1 MEATT
6 VALLVLIPLLVWRI
20 YFRLKGLL
28 GGRRQSHLW
37 RHLAPAI
44 LWPALIAAAAWH
56 VKADLLA
63 LSSLGAGVLA
73 GVWISRWSMRLTRLE
88 NSAQGRFY
96 TPDLRH
102 GMTVTMLFIARLLYG
117 ALDLYI
123 DNRAALPA
131 PGGEF
136 LRAPLSLLAF
146 GLMAAYYAAYGYGLL
161 RWRLGERTL
170 AERQCD

>member
-20 YFRLKGLL
+20 YFRLRGLL
-28 GGRRQSHLW
+28 GARRQSHLW

-73 GVWISRWSMRLTRLE
+73 GIWISRWSVRLTRLE

-170 AERQCD
+170 SQRQCD